1 MDTQTTDARVGWN
14 LKKAVVFGS
23 GTLLLVGTWCF
34 LFVMIAA
41 MTEGWLVPW
50 DCICAP
56 ERPPLGTWA
65 RTANDFFEVPPGS
78 VLPGVVFI
86 VASASIFVVGT
97 ARTTNRAL
105 LPWALAATNVIFFL
119 VDSFLVIRAHQ
130 LPDLWVPQPRP
141 PIDVG
146 YHRTWPA
153 IVITIALLMVVLV
166 VQSRVATRRKRS
178 IGQAA
183 LPPASQVR

>member
-1 MDTQTTDARVGWN
+1 MDTQTVDRRVGWN

-34 LFVMIAA
+34 LFVWIAA

-50 DCICAP
+50 DCIGPP

-65 RTANDFFEVPPGS
+65 RTVNDFFEVPPGS
-78 VLPGVVFI
+78 ILPGVVFI
-86 VASASIFVVGT
+86 VASASIFVART

-105 LPWALAATNVIFFL
+105 LPWAFAATNVIFFL
-119 VDSFLVIRAHQ
+119 VDSYLVMGAHQ
-130 LPDLWVPQPRP
+130 LPDLWLLEPRP
-141 PIDVG
+141 PLDVG

-153 IVITIALLMVVLV
+153 ILVTGVLLVVLFL
-166 VQSRVATRRKRS
+166 VQYRVATRRKRS
-178 IGQAA
+178 VG
-183 LPPASQVR
+183 